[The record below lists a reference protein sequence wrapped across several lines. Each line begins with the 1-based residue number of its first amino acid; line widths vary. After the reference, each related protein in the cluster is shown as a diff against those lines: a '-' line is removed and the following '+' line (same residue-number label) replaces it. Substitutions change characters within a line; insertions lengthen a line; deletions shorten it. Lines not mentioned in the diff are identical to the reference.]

1 MTPHT
6 LTSESLQLAALK
18 DRLAQAEARAGRL
31 KLAGS
36 QEQYLEAYFAVQDAE
51 TQIDAMLAKRH
62 EPR

>member
-1 MTPHT
+1 MNSHT

-31 KLAGS
+31 KLAGT
-36 QEQYLEAYFAVQDAE
+36 QDQYLEAYFAVQDAE
-51 TQIDAMLAKRH
+51 TQLDAMLAKQH